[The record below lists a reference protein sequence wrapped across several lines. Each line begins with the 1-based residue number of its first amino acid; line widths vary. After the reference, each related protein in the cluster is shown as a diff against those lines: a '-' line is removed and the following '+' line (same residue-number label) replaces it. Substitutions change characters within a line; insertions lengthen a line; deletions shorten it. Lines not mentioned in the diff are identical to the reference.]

1 MNIAIIYICTAG
13 AQMAI
18 APVPPQMGPQGPRL
32 PQMGK
37 IHRIN
42 ENIQD
47 VMRIKYFFFLF
58 LENNFI
64 MEKREIF
71 MVDRQRADDFRGE
84 EG

>member
-1 MNIAIIYICTAG
+1 
-13 AQMAI
+13 
-18 APVPPQMGPQGPRL
+18 
-32 PQMGK
+32 
-37 IHRIN
+37 
-42 ENIQD
+42 
-47 VMRIKYFFFLF
+47 MRIKHFFFLF